1 MRIISK
7 IFLLLLISMFVVK
20 SHAQTSLRMPQAKA
34 DLDTTLLLIG
44 DHVTLQIDV
53 EDYDSAFVQFPV
65 YTDTIIKNVEILKD
79 LPFDT
84 IDDNGRSIIRKR
96 YVLTSFDSGYYYINP
111 VAVMLRYKSNVV
123 DTIYTNPLFFG
134 VQTIQIDSAETRVAD
149 IKLPLDTPL
158 TIKEFFHE
166 YMPYLIIIVIA
177 LIIVFLVLWLLKNRK
192 RKVVEIVEEIPKE
205 EAHVYA
211 LRELDLLSEKKYWQR
226 GQIKDYYSKLS
237 EILRRYL
244 ELRYEIMALESSTTD
259 ISQILKVKKVIE
271 KELQTKLLEFLE
283 TADLV
288 KFAKFEPLASEHIKY
303 LEQAYDFVLKTKIEA
318 IPEPEEVD
326 SQNDESGKLI

>member
-1 MRIISK
+1 
-7 IFLLLLISMFVVK
+7 
-20 SHAQTSLRMPQAKA
+20 MPQAKA

-53 EDYDSAFVQFPV
+53 ENYDSAFVQFPV

-84 IDDNGRSIIRKR
+84 IDDNGRSIIRKLF
-96 YVLTSFDSGYYYINP
+96 VLTSFDSGYYYINP
-111 VAVMLRYKSNVV
+111 IAVMLRYKSNVV

-177 LIIVFLVLWLLKNRK
+177 LIIVFYLWLLKTV

-211 LRELDLLSEKKYWQR
+211 LQELDLLSEKKYWQR
-226 GQIKDYYSKLS
+226 GQIK
-237 EILRRYL
+237 
-244 ELRYEIMALESSTTD
+244 TT
-259 ISQILKVKKVIE
+259 IQNFLK
-271 KELQTKLLEFLE
+271 F
-283 TADLV
+283 
-288 KFAKFEPLASEHIKY
+288 
-303 LEQAYDFVLKTKIEA
+303 
-318 IPEPEEVD
+318 
-326 SQNDESGKLI
+326 